1 MSKNLHRQLC
11 EIGAKFLKRSASKN
25 GHGCHF
31 TIIEPSV
38 YGENPDVFGVRHGT
52 ISERKIGD
60 TVYVCGYDVGT
71 VVLEAKTSRPDFLR
85 DRAKS
90 HKATDEMGLG
100 RWRYYICPENLIK
113 VEDLPP
119 KYGLIWVT
127 KGGQVKVIAGALAV
141 EKRTMKDYV
150 GRERKF
156 RSMLDVQE
164 SFAAWSFD
172 DRNHQNEMN
181 LMTMALARLEGV
193 EDILYLQ
200 REKIAIENKLT
211 NQVFELEKK
220 LREAQSQL
228 SKYTAQETLDKFIA
242 DKAIPRTP
250 RLKSEGTTN
259 E

>member
-1 MSKNLHRQLC
+1 MSKSLHRQLC

-31 TIIEPSV
+31 AIIEPSV

-52 ISERKIGD
+52 ISKHKIGD
-60 TVYVCGYDVGT
+60 TVHVYGYDVGT

-141 EKRTMKDYV
+141 KKRTVKDYA

-156 RSMLDVQE
+156 RNMLDVQE

-181 LMTMALARLEGV
+181 LMAMALARLEGA

-200 REKIAIENKLT
+200 REKIAIENKLA
-211 NQVFELEKK
+211 NRVLELERK

-228 SKYTAQETLDKFIA
+228 CSYTAQETLDKFIA
-242 DKAIPRTP
+242 DKGIPRTP

>member
-1 MSKNLHRQLC
+1 MSESLHRQLC

-31 TIIEPSV
+31 AIIEPSV

-60 TVYVCGYDVGT
+60 TVHVYGYDVGT

-90 HKATDEMGLG
+90 HKAADEMGLG

-141 EKRTMKDYV
+141 KKRTMKDYA
-150 GRERKF
+150 GRERKI

-181 LMTMALARLEGV
+181 LMAMALARLEGA

-200 REKIAIENKLT
+200 REKIAIENKLA
-211 NQVFELEKK
+211 NRVLELERK

-228 SKYTAQETLDKFIA
+228 CSYTAQETLDKFIA
-242 DKAIPRTP
+242 DKGIPRTP